1 MTHFNVYYSYKY
13 NLCKLNYRI
22 EVFNSESEQIL
33 PSDLTLGFNLHIICY
48 LNINNTLNIYSLP
61 KIEENK
67 YFECLEFYYM
77 NENITI
83 GVIVYESDTNGFI
96 KKNISI
102 YNIENIQINDYYQ
115 NDNEFR
121 PFRINQEYNLLYDM
135 IQDNNTLFKSKN
147 LKKLYISKP
156 IFALKRNAYNISN
169 EWYFMNIYN
178 EYFCFCVG
186 FNCLSLIVTKKC
198 KYFYYLYL
206 IDINRNVYKKTDF
219 LLMDFI
225 FKNYSSDDV
234 FPIYE
239 KMINQNLSVH
249 YITEDEKMYKN
260 YCKKIKLCESIIKV
274 NEKNYRINDNFL
286 EKHFTIVL
294 KLRYVLTSVGILID
308 YYNNLFYNI
317 DYITYICIG
326 HGVAHFKPY
335 LYENYYGPNNFHKLL
350 IPNSVKLINMAIKHG
365 WKNEDL
371 IKFNLPRWEKYN
383 YINKLNI
390 RKYSI
395 FVMFTWRKI
404 NINMTMSEYYF
415 ENIINLLK
423 NELLINNLLKYNI
436 TLYFSIHHAVLQFKS
451 KFKDIYHKKYIKFI
465 RENKI
470 AKILSTT
477 NLVVTDFS
485 SIVFDMIYRRKPYI
499 IYIPDINDPLISKL
513 YEDNNYIIIKK
524 FKSNEFEFENIYF
537 DINSTVNRINYYIN
551 NKFKLDNNL
560 KIFYKQFNFQKGPI
574 INDFIDFL
582 LNMKSGFINDN

>member
-1 MTHFNVYYSYKY
+1 MYYSYKY
-13 NLCKLNYRI
+13 NLFKLNYKI
-22 EVFNSESEQIL
+22 DVFNSESEPIL

-48 LNINNTLNIYSLP
+48 LNINNSFNIYSLP
-61 KIEENK
+61 KIEEDK
-67 YFECLEFYYM
+67 YFKCSEFYHM

-96 KKNISI
+96 KKNISL

-156 IFALKRNAYNISN
+156 IFSLKRNAYKTSN

-249 YITEDEKMYKN
+249 YITEDEKMYKK

-286 EKHFTIVL
+286 EKHFTMVL

-383 YINKLNI
+383 YINKSNI

-395 FVMFTWRKI
+395 FIMFTWRRIK
-404 NINMTMSEYYF
+404 INMTMSEYYF
-415 ENIINLLK
+415 ENIINLLQ

-436 TLYFSIHHAVLQFKS
+436 TLYFSIHHAVIQFKS

-470 AKILSTT
+470 AKILSST

-485 SIVFDMIYRRKPYI
+485 SIIFDMIYRRKPYI

-560 KIFYKQFNFQKGPI
+560 KTFYKQFNFKKGPI
-574 INDFIDFL
+574 INDFIDYL
-582 LNMKSGFINDN
+582 MNMKSGIINDI